1 MTAQS
6 PPPEIEVA
14 RAEQS
19 RWEKLPGG
27 ALVGIALGIAFS
39 MVCWAAALIVFSRT
53 FS

>member
-1 MTAQS
+1 MTAQ
-6 PPPEIEVA
+6 PPHPDVEVA
-14 RAEQS
+14 RTEQP

-39 MVCWAAALIVFSRT
+39 MVCWAAALIIFSRA